1 MYLKKTIYIGANYE
15 HNKVQAKI
23 EITINGNPVNIDT
36 SKISTITEAVGYWRK
51 ANAIH
56 AWFVANVQ
64 KGTDDCREY
73 DVSFEQLIE
82 LKELCKGVIRSRD
95 ATPLPPTAGFFF
107 GSTDADEYY
116 FDNLK
121 DTIKIIDA
129 LDPKGNY
136 DYRAS
141 W

>member
-23 EITINGNPVNIDT
+23 EITINGNPVNIDV
-36 SKISTITEAVGYWRK
+36 SKVSTIDEEAGYWRK

-64 KGTDDCREY
+64 EGTDDCREY
-73 DVSFEQLIE
+73 EVSFEQLTE
-82 LKELCKGVIRSRD
+82 LKKLCKKVIRSRD
-95 ATPLPPTAGFFF
+95 ATSLPPTAGFFF

-121 DTIKIIDA
+121 DTIKIIEA
-129 LDPKGNY
+129 LDPNGVY
-136 DYRAS
+136 YYRAS